1 MSAKSAH
8 KQAARKY
15 IAFMS
20 SEASQAE
27 LAKVVIPA
35 NKTAAKVWAQQIQ
48 KVDVSPY
55 IQTLEVTQSLPHRR
69 HQYAEMAEH
78 VDRQPEEN
86 LYGRGRQAGNGQ
98 VGQEDRARHGAVI
111 ARRGALPRVCAAVDP
126 R

>member
-1 MSAKSAH
+1 MPKIERQSGVAHSLAFAMSAKSAH

-55 IQTLEVTQSLPHRR
+55 IQTLEVTRLTPPPAPIRR
-69 HQYAEMAEH
+69 
-78 VDRQPEEN
+78 N
-86 LYGRGRQAGNGQ
+86 GRTCGSPA
-98 VGQEDRARHGAVI
+98 
-111 ARRGALPRVCAAVDP
+111 
-126 R
+126 